1 MKKKLTLHLIALL
14 TIFTISCGSIPEAP
28 IGDHC
33 IVRVLGKDKNPLP
46 VPYCKCARPDKTKY
60 SLTLEQCNNF
70 RSVSPSFWGEIQK
83 YIKELRRLA
92 EEY

>member
-1 MKKKLTLHLIALL
+1 MSKKLTLHLIVLL
-14 TIFTISCGSIPEAP
+14 TIFTISCGSIPDAP
-28 IGDHC
+28 EGDHC
-33 IVRVLGKDKNPLP
+33 IVRILGEEEKPLAAP
-46 VPYCKCARPDKTKY
+46 HCKCARPDKTKY
-60 SLTLEQCNNF
+60 TLTLEQCNNF